1 MKKKLFSIVAI
12 AAIAMTSCKKDETAP
27 ELGSAT
33 ITGTVRA
40 DIDQTNDLNEGG
52 LYEWNYTPDAV
63 EGMIVRVEVDYYDL
77 DESPNGSFDYPKK
90 TFTTT
95 TDASGKFSLD
105 LPATDDGYTVTVE
118 FDDVNGVTRK
128 MYTTDG
134 SALTEVSK
142 ITKGNENVFIYNGA
156 NLDFVYDASISPT
169 DANAYEFGSAIL
181 TGRVLVSWDV
191 TPDAA
196 YDVFYGSPWTN
207 LYSSSPMNGVEWS
220 WRYTNA
226 PNGVGMGSDFAFTL
240 DGNGYFTITIPTYA
254 SPSTNTV
261 SVSFGFDDFIADKV
275 RLNSASM
282 ADSLTPSVYSI
293 GGPAGINSPALGD
306 GDVIDMGTFYGIN
319 PVEL

>member
-33 ITGTVRA
+33 ITGTIRA
-40 DIDQTNDLNEGG
+40 DIDQTNDLNSGG

-63 EGMIVRVEVDYYDL
+63 EGMVVRVEVDYYDL

-90 TFTTT
+90 TFTAT
-95 TDASGKFSLD
+95 TDASGFFSLD
-105 LPATDDGYTVTVE
+105 LPATEDGYTVTVE

-134 SALTEVSK
+134 SALNEASM
-142 ITKGNENVFIYNGA
+142 ITKGNENVFIYDGA
-156 NLDFVYDASISPT
+156 NLDFVYDANISVT
-169 DANAYEFGSAIL
+169 DASANEFGTA
-181 TGRVLVSWDV
+181 TVKGRVLVSWDV

-196 YDVFYGSPWTN
+196 YDAFYGSPWTN

-226 PNGVGMGSDFAFTL
+226 PNGVGYGSDFAFTL
-240 DGNGYFTITIPTYA
+240 DGSGYFTIQVPTYA
-254 SPSTNTV
+254 SPNTS
-261 SVSFGFDDFIADKV
+261 SVSISLGFDDFIADKV
-275 RLNSASM
+275 RQNAAM
-282 ADSLTPSVYSI
+282 TADSLTPSVYSI
-293 GGPAGINSPALGD
+293 GGPAGISSPALSD
-306 GDVIDMGTFYGIN
+306 GDVINVGPFGIN
-319 PVEL
+319 PTEL